1 MSAKS
6 KLPRVLDIG
15 RLARESGIPRTTIH
29 YYLREG
35 LLPPPHKTAASRSLY
50 TEEHLACLREIAG
63 LREAGHSLAQIKA
76 RLAHRLGP
84 AAADSAQERGRT
96 VDIAAQEYERVH
108 HRILALAVREFATK
122 GYAKTHVTSLFK
134 QLGITASVFYSH
146 FPSKR
151 ALLAECVSVLMK
163 WSLAYADEKM
173 AHSDD
178 PAERIL
184 WEVFSHS
191 RVFELGTTGSALLR
205 VEGGRESPELRRS
218 LEEGLAATAARIR
231 RQLPPSRVTEDQ
243 GVPEELIALSLL
255 GAYEHTVF
263 RAPADSRYSRKDLL
277 RAHLWLF
284 LVVQAALA
292 GEIDVS
298 ERLARYERLIEVLGE
313 SMPPLPPE
321 LEGVPDNLD

>member
-1 MSAKS
+1 MSDRPKS
-6 KLPRVLDIG
+6 PRLLDIG
-15 RLARESGIPRTTIH
+15 RLARETGVPRTTIH
-29 YYLREG
+29 YYLRQG

-50 TEEHLACLREIAG
+50 TEEHLICLEEIASLRRAG
-63 LREAGHSLAQIKA
+63 LSLAQIKA
-76 RLAHRLGP
+76 RLAGRLES
-84 AAADSAQERGRT
+84 AAGRAAEERGGT
-96 VDIAAQEYERVH
+96 VALVAQEYERVH
-108 HRILALAVREFATK
+108 NRILALAVREFATK
-122 GYAKTHVTSLFK
+122 GYAKTHVTSLFR
-134 QLGITASVFYSH
+134 QLGITAAVFYSH

-205 VEGGRESPELRRS
+205 VEGGREGPELRRS
-218 LEEGLAATAARIR
+218 IEESLAATAARIR
-231 RQLPPSRVTEDQ
+231 RELPASKVAEERQ
-243 GVPEELIALSLL
+243 VPEELIALSLL
-255 GAYEHTVF
+255 GAYEQTVF
-263 RAPADSRYSRKDLL
+263 RAPADRRYSRKDLL

-292 GEIDVS
+292 GEIDVGD
-298 ERLARYERLIEVLGE
+298 RLARYEGLIAELGE

-321 LEGVPDNLD
+321 LDGLPDGLD